1 VSEGTIFRDPDV
13 HAANTYY
20 WSTKAIAWGFDST
33 TGEHV
38 AFAVPLEQVDKL
50 RECLETEK
58 RPQVSVD
65 DVDILF
71 IRPAG
76 EPPA

>member
-1 VSEGTIFRDPDV
+1 MEHTVEV
-13 HAANTYY
+13 HAVNTYY

-38 AFAVPLEQVDKL
+38 GFTVPLERADEL
-50 RECLETEK
+50 RERLETEEHPHV
-58 RPQVSVD
+58 RVD